1 MNQTKG
7 SRAGQPWQRV
17 WYGVMGFLIL
27 GYILMPFARTVLEA
41 LRTEDGYGLQ
51 TFQEFFSNPNQRA
64 VLRNTIV
71 LGISMV
77 FTCGT
82 IGILLALYMT
92 FLGGRFKKLI
102 HILLL
107 SPMMVPG
114 VITVIAFIQLYGE
127 SGVLTKAIQYALRL
141 DRAPFVFQGYG
152 AILFVIT
159 YTQYVYFYLN
169 VYVALKYMD
178 YAAVEAARSLGASRL
193 RIFADIIWPVIRPA
207 VLSSAVIT
215 FASGVSAFSAP
226 NLIGGGFKVLS
237 TQIVRSKANNHM
249 EMASVQAVVL
259 FCISIAVMLLIQ
271 YYSRR
276 FGDMAGDRSPAA
288 IPRDRRRGWL
298 PALGRAVV
306 LIQVL
311 LILLPIAAIIY
322 LSFVSTSSIMQDIFP
337 RGFTLENYLTIFQKK
352 RVLKP
357 LLNSLQMSAMAV
369 AAGLVLTVPSAYL
382 IVRRGGK
389 AGTLLKILLLLP
401 SAMPASLVAINLINA
416 FNHKNIFAFNRVLIG
431 GFSIIPI
438 AYTITALPMLLS
450 SNEVAV
456 RGLHPNLEEASRSL
470 GADLRR
476 TFASVILPNIAPG
489 IAAGGILILIRMIGE
504 YTMSALLYGVHNRP
518 ISISII
524 TNMQE
529 YNVGISLAYGVIVIA
544 ICYASLA
551 VMFRLDKKRFM

>member
-1 MNQTKG
+1 MNKSGG
-7 SRAGQPWQRV
+7 SRSLRSRI
-17 WYGVMGFLIL
+17 WYLIMGFLIL

-41 LRTEDGYGLQ
+41 LRTDSAYGLQ
-51 TFQEFFSNPNQRA
+51 NFTDFFANPNQRA
-64 VLRNTIV
+64 VVRNTVV
-71 LGISMV
+71 LGVSMV

-82 IGILLALYMT
+82 IGILMALYMT
-92 FLGGRFKKLI
+92 FLCRRFRKLI

-127 SGVLTKAIQYALRL
+127 SGVLTKAIQYVLHL
-141 DRAPFVFQGYG
+141 KEVPFVFQGYG

-178 YAAVEAARSLGASRL
+178 YAAVEAARSLGASWP

-207 VLSSAVIT
+207 VLSSVVIT

-249 EMASVQAVVL
+249 EMASVQVVVL

-271 YYSRR
+271 FYSRR
-276 FGDMAGDRSPAA
+276 FGNMAGDRSRTA
-288 IPRDRRRGWL
+288 IPVGKKTGWL
-298 PALGRAVV
+298 PVLGRIVV
-306 LIQVL
+306 MIQIL
-311 LILLPIAAIIY
+311 LILLPIAAIVY
-322 LSFVSTSSIMQDIFP
+322 LSFVSTASIMQDIFP
-337 RGFTLENYLTIFQKK
+337 CRFTLENYLTIFRKK

-369 AAGLVLTVPSAYL
+369 AAGLILTIPSAYL
-382 IVRRGGK
+382 IVRKKEK
-389 AGTLLKILLLLP
+389 AGVLLKLMLMLP
-401 SAMPASLVAINLINA
+401 SAMPASLIAINLINA
-416 FNHKNIFAFNRVLIG
+416 FNRKSIFAFNQALIG
-431 GFSIIPI
+431 GYYIIPI

-450 SNEVAV
+450 SNEVAIQ
-456 RGLHPNLEEASRSL
+456 GLHPNLEEASRSL
-470 GADLRR
+470 GADIFCTVTRI
-476 TFASVILPNIAPG
+476 ILPNIAPG
-489 IAAGGILILIRMIGE
+489 IMAGGILIFIRMIGE

-544 ICYASLA
+544 ICYVSLG
-551 VMFRLDKKRFM
+551 VIFRLDDRRFV

>member
-1 MNQTKG
+1 MCKTDR
-7 SRAGQPWQRV
+7 SRTFLPLV
-17 WYGVMGFLIL
+17 WYGVMGFLLL
-27 GYILMPFARTVLEA
+27 GYILLPFVRTVLEA
-41 LRTEDGYGLQ
+41 LRAGDGYGLLN
-51 TFQEFFSNPNQRA
+51 FHEFFSNPNQWTVA
-64 VLRNTIV
+64 KNTIL
-71 LGISMV
+71 LGVSMV
-77 FTCGT
+77 VTCGA

-92 FLGGRFKKLI
+92 FLCGRFKKLI

-127 SGVLTKAIQYALRL
+127 SGVVTKAIQYALQL
-141 DRAPFVFQGYG
+141 PSAPFVFQGYG

-178 YAAVEAARSLGASRL
+178 YAAIEAARSLGASWL
-193 RIFADIIWPVIRPA
+193 QIFRDVIWPVIRPA
-207 VLSSAVIT
+207 VFTSVIIT

-249 EMASVQAVVL
+249 EMASVQVVVL
-259 FCISIAVMLLIQ
+259 FAISVTVMLLVRF
-271 YYSRR
+271 YSRR
-276 FGDMAGDRSPAA
+276 FGSIAADRSQPAV
-288 IPRDRRRGWL
+288 PEGMRRGWL
-298 PALGRAVV
+298 AVLGRIVV
-306 LIQVL
+306 LIQIL

-322 LSFVSTSSIMQDIFP
+322 LSFISTSSIMQDIFP
-337 RGFTLENYLTIFQKK
+337 HSFTLENYLTIFRKK

-357 LLNSLQMSAMAV
+357 LINSLQMSVMAV

-382 IVRRGGK
+382 IVRRGGR
-389 AGTLLKILLLLP
+389 AEGILRFALMLP

-416 FNHKNIFAFNRVLIG
+416 FNQKSLFAFGQVLIG
-431 GFSIIPI
+431 GYYIIPI
-438 AYTITALPMLLS
+438 AYVITALPMLLS
-450 SNEVAV
+450 SNEVAIQ
-456 RGLHPNLEEASRSL
+456 GLHPNLEEASRSL
-470 GADLRR
+470 GADMGN
-476 TFASVILPNIAPG
+476 TFARIILPNIAPG
-489 IAAGGILILIRMIGE
+489 IMAGGILIFIRMIGE

-529 YNVGISLAYGVIVIA
+529 YNVGISLAYGVIVIL
-544 ICYASLA
+544 ICYLSLA
-551 VMFRLDKKRFM
+551 LIFRLDDRRFL

>member
-1 MNQTKG
+1 MRKTDQ
-7 SRAGQPWQRV
+7 SRIFLPLV
-17 WYGVMGFLIL
+17 WYGVMGFLLL
-27 GYILMPFARTVLEA
+27 GYILLPFVRTVLEA
-41 LRTEDGYGLQ
+41 LRAGDGYGLLN
-51 TFQEFFSNPNQRA
+51 FHEFFSNPNQWTVA
-64 VLRNTIV
+64 KNTIL
-71 LGISMV
+71 LGVSMV
-77 FTCGT
+77 VTCGA

-92 FLGGRFKKLI
+92 FLCGRFKKLI

-127 SGVLTKAIQYALRL
+127 SGVVTKAIQYALQL
-141 DRAPFVFQGYG
+141 PSAPFMFQGYG

-178 YAAVEAARSLGASRL
+178 YAAIEAARSLGASWL
-193 RIFADIIWPVIRPA
+193 QIFRDVIWPVIRPA
-207 VLSSAVIT
+207 VLTSVIIT

-249 EMASVQAVVL
+249 EMASVQVVVL
-259 FCISIAVMLLIQ
+259 FAISVTVMLLVRF
-271 YYSRR
+271 YSRR
-276 FGDMAGDRSPAA
+276 FGSIAADRSQPAV
-288 IPRDRRRGWL
+288 PEGMRRGWL
-298 PALGRAVV
+298 AVVGRIVV
-306 LIQVL
+306 LIQIL

-337 RGFTLENYLTIFQKK
+337 RSFTLENYLTIFRKK

-357 LLNSLQMSAMAV
+357 LINSLQMSVMAV

-382 IVRRGGK
+382 IVRRGGR
-389 AGTLLKILLLLP
+389 AEGILRFALMLP

-416 FNHKNIFAFNRVLIG
+416 FNQKSLFAFGQVLIG
-431 GFSIIPI
+431 GYYIIPI
-438 AYTITALPMLLS
+438 AYVITALPMLLS
-450 SNEVAV
+450 SNEVAIQ
-456 RGLHPNLEEASRSL
+456 GLHPNLEEASRSL
-470 GADLRR
+470 GADMGN
-476 TFASVILPNIAPG
+476 TFARIILPNIAPG
-489 IAAGGILILIRMIGE
+489 IMAGGILIFIRMIGE

-529 YNVGISLAYGVIVIA
+529 YNVGISLAYGVIVIL
-544 ICYASLA
+544 ICYLSLA
-551 VMFRLDKKRFM
+551 LIFRLDDRRFL

>member
-1 MNQTKG
+1 MW
-7 SRAGQPWQRV
+7 RFL
-17 WYGVMGFLIL
+17 WYGIMGFLIL
-27 GYILMPFARTVLEA
+27 GYILMPFLHTVLEA
-41 LRTEDGYGLQ
+41 LRTEGGLSLLN
-51 TFQEFFSNPNQRA
+51 FREFFVNPNHRT
-64 VLRNTIV
+64 VVKNTIL
-71 LGISMV
+71 LGVSMV
-77 FTCGT
+77 VTCGT

-92 FLGGRFKKLI
+92 FLCGRFKKLI

-114 VITVIAFIQLYGE
+114 VIIVIAFIQLYGE
-127 SGVLTKAIQYALRL
+127 SGVLTKAIQYALQL
-141 DRAPFVFQGYG
+141 KEAPLTFQGYG

-169 VYVALKYMD
+169 VYVALKYLD
-178 YAAVEAARSLGASRL
+178 YAAVEAARSLGASWM
-193 RIFADIIWPVIRPA
+193 RIFRDIIWPVIRPA
-207 VLSSAVIT
+207 VLSSVVIT

-249 EMASVQAVVL
+249 EMASVQVVVL

-276 FGDMAGDRSPAA
+276 FGDISGDRSQTSIPAGKKK
-288 IPRDRRRGWL
+288 GWL
-298 PALGRAVV
+298 AAAGRIIVF
-306 LIQVL
+306 IQIL

-322 LSFVSTSSIMQDIFP
+322 LSFVRTSAIMQDIFP
-337 RGFTLENYLTIFQKK
+337 CDFTLENYLTIFRKK

-369 AAGLVLTVPSAYL
+369 GAGLVITVPSAYL
-382 IVRRGGK
+382 IVRHSK
-389 AGTLLKILLLLP
+389 KPDAFLKLLLMMP
-401 SAMPASLVAINLINA
+401 AAMPASLVAINLINA
-416 FNHKNIFAFNRVLIG
+416 FSKKSVFAFGQALIG
-431 GFSIIPI
+431 GFYIIPI
-438 AYTITALPMLLS
+438 AYTITALPLLLS
-450 SNEVAV
+450 SNEVAI

-470 GADLRR
+470 GADMLR
-476 TFASVILPNIAPG
+476 TFGRIILPNIAPG
-489 IAAGGILILIRMIGE
+489 IIAGGILVLIRMIGE

-544 ICYASLA
+544 ICYIALA
-551 VMFRLDKKRFM
+551 VIFRLDDRRFM

>member
-1 MNQTKG
+1 MNK
-7 SRAGQPWQRV
+7 AGRSALRWL

-27 GYILMPFARTVLEA
+27 GYILMPFARTILEA
-41 LRTEDGYGLQ
+41 LRIDGSYGPGNFL
-51 TFQEFFSNPNQRA
+51 EFFTNQNQR
-64 VLRNTIV
+64 VVVRNTIL
-71 LGISMV
+71 LGVSMV

-82 IGILLALYMT
+82 IGILLAVYMT
-92 FLGGRFKKLI
+92 FLCRRFRKLI

-127 SGVLTKAIQYALRL
+127 SGVLTKAIQYALHL
-141 DRAPFVFQGYG
+141 DKVPFIFQGYG

-178 YAAVEAARSLGASRL
+178 YAAVEAARSLGASWGA
-193 RIFADIIWPVIRPA
+193 IFRDIVWPVIRPA
-207 VLSSAVIT
+207 VLSSVVIT

-249 EMASVQAVVL
+249 EMASVQVVVL
-259 FCISIAVMLLIQ
+259 FTISIAVMLLVQ
-271 YYSRR
+271 YISRR
-276 FGDMAGDRSPAA
+276 FGDTASDRSQTA
-288 IPRDRRRGWL
+288 IPVGGRGGFI
-298 PALGRAVV
+298 AIAGRIVV
-306 LIQVL
+306 LLQIL

-337 RGFTLENYLTIFQKK
+337 HSFTLENYLVIFRKK

-357 LLNSLQMSAMAV
+357 LLSSLQMSAMAV

-382 IVRRGGK
+382 IVRR
-389 AGTLLKILLLLP
+389 AGRMGNLLKVLLMLP
-401 SAMPASLVAINLINA
+401 SAMPASLIAINLINA
-416 FNHKNIFAFNRVLIG
+416 FVRKSVFSFNQPLIG
-431 GFSIIPI
+431 GFYIIPI

-450 SNEVAV
+450 SNEVAI

-470 GADLRR
+470 GADMIR
-476 TFASVILPNIAPG
+476 TFTRIILPNIAPG
-489 IAAGGILILIRMIGE
+489 IMAGGILIFIRMIGE

-544 ICYASLA
+544 ICYLSLA
-551 VMFRLDKKRFM
+551 VIFKLDDRRFI